1 MSPQPPV
8 SPGACSST
16 ASTERSCMLPES
28 PASSG
33 GSHEQPDS
41 ELAVTREPAS
51 SSTSQPKRK
60 VIEKM
65 PLPKFVIGGY
75 LARNLLPAS
84 VLPRQLNP
92 VYLEYDHVDDI
103 PLAWYGI
110 EWNGT
115 VLVNYAKK
123 YGWAVLSQQSKL
135 GAYDIVPTWDRLR
148 RHYYAKHGI
157 LMRIQDVW
165 GEDMDQI
172 EKIVSFYNNREMP
185 GWTKEQRYVVFD
197 TLTEMGYKP
206 GEAAWFLDGREH
218 L

>member
-1 MSPQPPV
+1 ML
-8 SPGACSST
+8 T
-16 ASTERSCMLPES
+16 ARS
-28 PASSG
+28 
-33 GSHEQPDS
+33 
-41 ELAVTREPAS
+41 
-51 SSTSQPKRK
+51 K
-60 VIEKM
+60 
-65 PLPKFVIGGY
+65 GY

-92 VYLEYDHVDDI
+92 VYLEYDHIDDI
-103 PLAWYGI
+103 PLAWYGV

-115 VLVNYAKK
+115 VLVNYAQK
-123 YGWAVLSQQSKL
+123 YGWAVLCQQSKL

-157 LMRIQDVW
+157 LMCMQDVW

-185 GWTKEQRYVVFD
+185 SWTKEQRYVVFD

-218 L
+218 VGRVSLLSVANCTLILLFVFTITVVTWQV